1 MASRAPKKLSST
13 LFVSIFAYSILA
25 IACFAAAFSAFFYF
39 SQESEAEARLLA
51 IAENAAETMGD
62 APVDEEV
69 AALGAQFEEGIR
81 YTLVGPDG
89 GVLFDSEGDVT
100 ADHSGRP
107 EVVQAR
113 ENGEGSVARHSE
125 TLGTDAVYA
134 AVAMDGGNV
143 LRLSERRESYL
154 AIAESIAFPLLA
166 TFVLVGVVSLALSRL
181 LTSRIVAPFDEIDVA
196 EPMANQAYQEME
208 PLLLRINEQQR
219 QLMEQNRELA
229 RAENLRR
236 EFSANVS
243 HEMKTPL
250 QVISGYAELLRNGVA
265 DPEDAKRFA
274 GIMGEE
280 SARMGAL
287 IDDVL
292 TLSRIEDPLFD
303 NAGKEPLELLGLVG
317 QVAERLLPLAEGKGV
332 LLRVLGSSVEVVGN
346 RQLLSQLFSNLVS
359 NAIRYSDPG
368 GEVTVTVGKTLVSG
382 GQAVAPEAFV
392 KVKDAGCGIAP
403 EEQDKIFER
412 FYRVDKSRSKESG
425 GTGLGLAIA
434 KHAAS
439 FHGAS
444 ITVDSALGE
453 GSVFTVRFPLE

>member
-1 MASRAPKKLSST
+1 MAARAPKKLSST

-39 SQESEAEARLLA
+39 SQESEAEGRLLA
-51 IAENAAETMGD
+51 IAENAVETMGD

-81 YTLVGPDG
+81 YTLIGPDG

-113 ENGEGSVARHSE
+113 EKGEGSVARHSE
-125 TLGTDAVYA
+125 TLGTDAIYA

-219 QLMEQNRELA
+219 QLVEQNRELA

-274 GIMGEE
+274 GIMAEE

-332 LLRVLGSSVEVVGN
+332 LLRVLGSSVEVMGN

-368 GEVTVTVGKTLVSG
+368 GKVTATVGKTLVSG

-425 GTGLGLAIA
+425 A
-434 KHAAS
+434 
-439 FHGAS
+439 GARHS
-444 ITVDSALGE
+444 EACRRLPWGEHNRGQRPGGRVGVHRAFSA
-453 GSVFTVRFPLE
+453 